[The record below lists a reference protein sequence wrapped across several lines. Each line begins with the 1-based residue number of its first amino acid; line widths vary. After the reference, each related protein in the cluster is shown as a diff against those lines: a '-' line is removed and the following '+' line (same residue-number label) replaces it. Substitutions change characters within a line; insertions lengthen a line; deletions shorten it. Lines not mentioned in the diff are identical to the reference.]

1 MKQKI
6 IKLKQLLGSLP
17 VSNVDIFK
25 RMYSPN
31 DLGKDI
37 NLVVDEMHYS
47 KLDWAIAQCENTIKK
62 VAERRENHIK
72 SIFDDDTL

>member
-1 MKQKI
+1 MKQKR

-17 VSNVDIFK
+17 VNNVEIFK

-31 DLGKDI
+31 NLNKDI
-37 NLVVDEMHYS
+37 NIVVDEMPDS
-47 KLDWAIAQCENTIKK
+47 KIDWAISQCETTVKK

-72 SIFDDDTL
+72 SIFNDDTL

>member
-1 MKQKI
+1 MKQKR

-17 VSNVDIFK
+17 ASNVDIFK

-37 NLVVDEMHYS
+37 NIIVDEMHYS
-47 KLDWAIAQCENTIKK
+47 KLDWAISQCENTVKK